1 MLRLVGVLGLILR
14 ASALEAQPST
24 VPPAPEAVPVP
35 EPAPVPGP
43 EPEPAPAPEA
53 APPTAPV
60 SAAPESA
67 EDPEVTTL
75 FEVVAVVP
83 SGLTMDRIPRNVAR
97 LDRAT
102 LDKLHPLGVHDA
114 MNQRLSGVVLNDVQN
129 NPLQPDL
136 QYRGYTASPLLGS
149 PQGLAVYQN
158 GVRINDPFGDIVQ
171 WDLVPEF
178 AIQEIDLVPGADP
191 LHGLNALGGGLVL
204 RMKDGFHF
212 EGYRVSGLAGSFGR
226 YQTSAEWGQVSP
238 AGVAFYAGISAFG
251 ESGFRDESRS
261 SARHAYADV
270 RQRGDD
276 HEVGLNL
283 TIADTD
289 LRGNGPVPIELLE
302 QDRSA
307 VFTYPDITQNDLLM
321 VSADASHDLGSG
333 ISLQARA
340 YVRVLA
346 RSTVNGDEAEFETC
360 PAAEVPDAQV
370 LCDDDGMPLLSEA
383 GRVVPSPEV
392 VPYTGVYNTTQTD
405 TDGYGGTAQIKF
417 EEDLLQR
424 PNQLI
429 FGLGY
434 DGGAVDF
441 LQRAELGRLTE
452 DRSVAGEGIFIAND
466 GFRTKLQVDTH
477 MASAFFVDTFTPLDP
492 LSLQVAGRV
501 HYIQVGMHDLAGT
514 ELDGDHHF
522 ERFDPALGLTFR
534 AGERMTLFASY
545 SESSRAPSAVE
556 LACADPEQPCRL
568 PNAFIADPPLDQVV
582 TRGVEAGWR
591 GSLGGSHARPTL
603 DWSLAG
609 FASRNHDDILFVA
622 GSRIG
627 TGYFRNAG
635 NTQRVGLE
643 VGVNGRTGPVRMFA
657 SYTLLRATFESALV
671 LPGAANP
678 EARPA
683 DDATAGAPD
692 NDEDEEGGVIDVEKG
707 DRIPGLPTHSLKAGI
722 AVSPLRQL
730 ELGLSAIVQSSRPF
744 RGDEA
749 NLIGDV
755 PGYAVFEAYASY
767 APLDALEVFVKAQNL
782 LDTEYETFGVLAD
795 PSEVLEGTSDP
806 RFLGPAAPF
815 GIWAGVVLH

>member
-1 MLRLVGVLGLILR
+1 VLKSMLQSWWVLGLIFY
-14 ASALEAQPST
+14 ASALEAQPSE
-24 VPPAPEAVPVP
+24 PP
-35 EPAPVPGP
+35 
-43 EPEPAPAPEA
+43 PAPEA
-53 APPTAPV
+53 APVPAPA
-60 SAAPESA
+60 SADPSSA
-67 EDPEVTTL
+67 EAMEAMDEAPLEA
-75 FEVVAVVP
+75 VAVVP

-97 LDRAT
+97 LDRAV
-102 LDKLHPLGVHDA
+102 LDEMHSLGVHDA
-114 MNQRLSGVVLNDVQN
+114 MNQRLGSVVLNDVQN

-136 QYRGYTASPLLGS
+136 QYRGFTASPLLGS

-158 GVRINDPFGDIVQ
+158 GVRINDLFGEIVQ

-178 AIQEIDLVPGADP
+178 AIQEIDVVPGADP

-270 RQRGDD
+270 RQRGDH
-276 HEVGLNL
+276 HEVGLNV
-283 TIADTD
+283 TIADTE
-289 LRGNGPVPIELLE
+289 LRGNGPAPIELLE

-307 VFTYPDITQNDLLM
+307 VFTYPDITENDLLM
-321 VSADASHDLGSG
+321 VSADASHDLSAHV
-333 ISLQARA
+333 SLQARA
-340 YVRVLA
+340 YLRVLA
-346 RSTVNGDEAEFETC
+346 RSTVNGDEGEFETC
-360 PAAEVPDAQV
+360 PAEMVPDAFV
-370 LCDDDGMPLLSEA
+370 LCDDEGMPLLSEA
-383 GRVVPSPEV
+383 GRVVPSPEAA
-392 VPYTGVYNTTQTD
+392 PYNGVYNTTQND
-405 TDGYGGTAQIKF
+405 SNGYGGTAQLKF
-417 EEDLLQR
+417 EGDLLAK

-429 FGLGY
+429 VGLGY
-434 DGGAVDF
+434 DGGSVDF
-441 LQRAELGRLTE
+441 LQRTELGRLTE

-466 GFRTKLQVDTH
+466 GFRTKLHVDTH
-477 MASAFFVDTFTPLDP
+477 MASAFVVDTFTPIDP
-492 LSLQVAGRV
+492 LSLQVSGRV
-501 HYIQVGMHDLAGT
+501 HYIQVGMNDLAGT
-514 ELDGDHHF
+514 ALNGDHHF
-522 ERFDPALGLTFR
+522 ERLDPALGLTFR
-534 AGERMTLFASY
+534 VGERMTLFASY

-556 LACADPEQPCRL
+556 LACADPEEPCRL

-609 FASRNHDDILFVA
+609 FASRNFDDILFVA

-643 VGVNGRTGPVRMFA
+643 ISVKGQTGPVRMFA

-678 EARPA
+678 GARAA
-683 DDATAGAPD
+683 DDSNAEAPED
-692 NDEDEEGGVIDVEKG
+692 DEENAEEDEGGVIDVQKG

-722 AVSPLRQL
+722 AVSPFRQL
-730 ELGLSAIVQSSRPF
+730 ELGLSAIVQSSRPY

-749 NLIGDV
+749 NLIGNV

-767 APLDALEVFVKAQNL
+767 APFEALEVFVKAQNL

-806 RFLGPAAPF
+806 RFLGPGAPF
-815 GIWAGVVLH
+815 GIWAGVVLQ